1 MKNKRTYI
9 AAVTALML
17 SAVLFSCK
25 KSFLE
30 VNPKGR
36 LIANTVDNYNGL
48 LNNLDL
54 LNMTGSTA
62 QIVMGDD
69 VAAIEPYYSGATLK
83 TQRLFRWDALIYQQD
98 EDASEIL
105 PYLSNI
111 YIFNKLI
118 NEVPDAT
125 DGTEAQKQSVIA
137 EARASRAWSYFMLI
151 NYFGKPYNARTSAT
165 DPGFPI
171 VTTTD
176 VTETNFTRASVREVY
191 DFILSD
197 LTAAIPNLPA
207 RTTHRLRMSRAAAE
221 GLLGKVHVFMGNFSA
236 ALQMLNASITDVSG
250 SAVPIGLYDYNVT
263 FAPGGAFLP
272 VSVFG
277 PAQPTIVN
285 NQEVLLGKQVS
296 NGWASYSNAELVV
309 APATYSLYN
318 AADLRLNFFST
329 TPYASPAYPSGLRKR
344 SGPGIA
350 LLGVGLPDI
359 YLLRAE
365 CKARLND
372 LPGAVTDL
380 QALRSRRMPAAAAV
394 VPANIAGQQT
404 PLIRYIIDE
413 RRREF
418 AVVGNRWFDMR
429 RLSVDPIFS
438 ADTYSHTLL
447 SAAGTSTATYTLS
460 PDRYVLRLPTK
471 VLNQNPGMQDNP

>member
-1 MKNKRTYI
+1 MKNKRTYT
-9 AAVTALML
+9 AAATILML
-17 SAVLFSCK
+17 SAALFSCK

-36 LIANTVDNYNGL
+36 LIAHTVNDYNGL

-54 LNMTGSTA
+54 LNMTNSTA
-62 QIVMGDD
+62 QIMMGDD

-125 DGTEAQKQSVIA
+125 EGTEAQKQSVIA

-151 NYFGKPYNARTSAT
+151 NYFGKPYNAATSAT

-171 VTTTD
+171 VTATD
-176 VTETNFTRASVREVY
+176 VTETGFTRASVKEVY

-236 ALQMLNASITDVSG
+236 ALPVLNASITDISG
-250 SAVPIGLYDYNVT
+250 SAVPLGLYDYNVT
-263 FAPGGAFLP
+263 FATGGAFLP
-272 VSVFG
+272 VSIFG
-277 PAQPTIVN
+277 PSQPTIVN

-296 NGWASYSNAELVV
+296 NGWASYSNAELVL
-309 APATYSLYN
+309 APATFNLYN
-318 AADLRLNFFST
+318 PSDLRLNFFST
-329 TPYASPAYPSGLRKR
+329 TPYAAPAYPAGLRKR

-350 LLGVGLPDI
+350 LLGIGLPDI

-372 LPGAVTDL
+372 LAGAVTDL
-380 QALRSRRMPAAAAV
+380 QTLRSRRMPASVSA

-404 PLIRYIIDE
+404 LLIRYVIEE

-418 AVVGNRWFDMR
+418 AVIGNRWFDMR
-429 RLSVDPIFS
+429 RLSVDPIFA
-438 ADTYSHTLL
+438 ADTYTHTLL
-447 SAAGTSTATYTLS
+447 SDTGTPTATYTLS
-460 PDRYVLRLPTK
+460 PDRYVLRLPAK
-471 VLNQNPGMQDNP
+471 VINQNPGMQDNP

>member
-1 MKNKRTYI
+1 MLNFKINLEMKNKRKYI
-9 AAVTALML
+9 AAVALFML

-54 LNMTGSTA
+54 LNMTNSTA
-62 QIVMGDD
+62 QIIMGDD

-98 EDASEIL
+98 EDASELL

-118 NEVPDAT
+118 NEVPEAT
-125 DGTEAQKQSVIA
+125 NGTEAQKQSIIA

-151 NYFGKPYNARTSAT
+151 NYFGKPYNSTTSAT

-171 VTTTD
+171 VTATD
-176 VTETNFTRASVREVY
+176 VTETNFTRASVRAVY
-191 DFILSD
+191 EFILSD
-197 LTAAIPNLPA
+197 LTAAIPNLTA

-221 GLLGKVHVFMGNFSA
+221 GLLGKVHVFMGNFTE
-236 ALQMLNASITDVSG
+236 ALPMLNASLTDISG
-250 SAVPIGLYDYNVT
+250 SGVPIGLYDYNLT

-272 VSVFG
+272 VSIFG

-296 NGWASYSNAELVV
+296 NGWASYSNAELTVCIV
-309 APATYSLYN
+309 
-318 AADLRLNFFST
+318 
-329 TPYASPAYPSGLRKR
+329 
-344 SGPGIA
+344 
-350 LLGVGLPDI
+350 LPI
-359 YLLRAE
+359 
-365 CKARLND
+365 C
-372 LPGAVTDL
+372 V
-380 QALRSRRMPAAAAV
+380 
-394 VPANIAGQQT
+394 
-404 PLIRYIIDE
+404 
-413 RRREF
+413 
-418 AVVGNRWFDMR
+418 
-429 RLSVDPIFS
+429 
-438 ADTYSHTLL
+438 
-447 SAAGTSTATYTLS
+447 
-460 PDRYVLRLPTK
+460 
-471 VLNQNPGMQDNP
+471 

>member
-1 MKNKRTYI
+1 MKNKHTYI
-9 AAVTALML
+9 AAVTVLML

-36 LIANTVDNYNGL
+36 LIANTVEDYNAL
-48 LNNLDL
+48 LNNLNL
-54 LNMTGSTA
+54 LNMTESTA
-62 QIVMGDD
+62 QIIMGDD

-151 NYFGKPYNARTSAT
+151 NYFGKPYNATTSAT

-236 ALQMLNASITDVSG
+236 ALPMLNASLTDISG
-250 SAVPIGLYDYNVT
+250 SAVPIGLYNYNVT
-263 FAPGGAFLP
+263 FAPGGTFLP
-272 VSVFG
+272 ISIFG

-285 NQEVLLGKQVS
+285 NQEVLLGKQVP

-329 TPYASPAYPSGLRKR
+329 TPYASPAYPAGLRKR

-447 SAAGTSTATYTLS
+447 SAAGTSTASYTLS